1 MAISSKTENLR
12 ALSCSGSVVENK
24 KSLNETLFTGS
35 IGRWKVLPLVAIS
48 RMSVNLERRYHPPR
62 PLFIRSWLWICDKK
76 NITRKWWEIKGA
88 PFFVFYAIILTVTRR
103 YTCVTTC
110 MKGRDISLLW
120 KGTRFSLLPS
130 CRMKNIEK
138 RDVRCFNVFENI
150 NFKFGK
156 LYTPTIY
163 GNDVQW
169 SFVFSYLFFFV
180 STFY

>member
-62 PLFIRSWLWICDKK
+62 PLFIRSWLWIRDKK
-76 NITRKWWEIKGA
+76 NITRKWWEIKSA
-88 PFFVFYAIILTVTRR
+88 PFFVFYAIILRLRDDTRVWQR
-103 YTCVTTC
+103 A
-110 MKGRDISLLW
+110 W
-120 KGTRFSLLPS
+120 KGEIYRFYERERDFRSPS